1 MHDLGL
7 HTVFLFT
14 IAIHCC
20 PAKITLRCFFLNKQH
35 IKCKVQK
42 PAYRVLSLTP
52 KTKRTRFSRFKFG
65 VNLTNKMW
73 VMCHYTIKF
82 VFESTW
88 LVYYWSN
95 WWSKLNFEKYAHLLF
110 GVGGSS
116 ILQDGP
122 WNWMEI
128 IYHSWS
134 FFRDD
139 SYVLLL
145 LCMALTSTTGSF
157 LGLFCQ
163 VCNDYCNI
171 WQLNWKIVTTQSSPV
186 RIWSNCSPLLGVCMS
201 TYAIIV
207 SIA

>member
-134 FFRDD
+134 FLLDRRQLCTVIVAYDFSFNYWFILRI
-139 SYVLLL
+139 VLSSLQRVL
-145 LCMALTSTTGSF
+145 QYMATELKD
-157 LGLFCQ
+157 CHNP
-163 VCNDYCNI
+163 V
-171 WQLNWKIVTTQSSPV
+171 QSS
-186 RIWSNCSPLLGVCMS
+186 
-201 TYAIIV
+201 
-207 SIA
+207 